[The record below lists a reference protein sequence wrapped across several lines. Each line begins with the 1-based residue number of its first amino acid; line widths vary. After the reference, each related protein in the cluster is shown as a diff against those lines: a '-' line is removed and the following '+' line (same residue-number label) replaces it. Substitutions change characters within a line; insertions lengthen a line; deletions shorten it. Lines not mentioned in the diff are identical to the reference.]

1 MPVTQA
7 PESRDQSAGL
17 VRQATHQPRRI
28 DSQTL
33 MGGSHLLMI
42 EHGEH
47 SYYLRMTRNNKLILT
62 K

>member
-1 MPVTQA
+1 MPPVASTESRFQSQA
-7 PESRDQSAGL
+7 PERHPP
-17 VRQATHQPRRI
+17 HQPRRI

-33 MGGSHLLMI
+33 MGGQSLLMI
-42 EHGEH
+42 EHAGN